1 MQPPPSLIHSFILAV
16 LSYPKVIYTQNI
28 SGNIIEIHVS
38 PVTEMWLVS
47 RRVSYKLQRRET
59 NYDIQMKWNK
69 GHQFEKSL
77 WTLKVF
83 PLWCLSSQ
91 LSNVGHLC
99 SLLTEFSLS
108 LKGKRVNLKKKNF
121 LYHFYSLYNSRHR
134 VKNNRKGSS

>member
-16 LSYPKVIYTQNI
+16 FSYPKVIYTQNI
-28 SGNIIEIHVS
+28 SGNIIEIHVN

-59 NYDIQMKWNK
+59 NYDSQMKWNK
-69 GHQFEKSL
+69 GHQFEKRL

-99 SLLTEFSLS
+99 PLLTEFSLS
-108 LKGKRVNLKKKNF
+108 LKGKRVNLEKKF
-121 LYHFYSLYNSRHR
+121 LYHFYSLLYNSRNR
-134 VKNNRKGSS
+134 VKNSRKGSS